1 MRFAAALVALVPA
14 LFPPALGA
22 QGRDEVTPREVE
34 ALQADLRNLDDEL
47 RALEPDD
54 PKTDGFR
61 RRAQDITEDAIYL
74 KVKVRR
80 HREEGGT
87 GTGVTAAEAQALQRA
102 IADLRADIERSFGG
116 RDEGGRE
123 LRLASGTE
131 ISVRLE
137 ERLSSKTARREDR
150 VAASVFRPV
159 REDGVLALPAGTP
172 VRGVVVDVEA
182 AQRPNK
188 SGRLEILFD
197 RMDLESQRID
207 FRGRVVSLDQGGD
220 TGKTA
225 GKAGLGAVIG
235 GVLGSILG
243 GGRGAVVGVILGGT
257 GAVVGTKGDEVDL
270 PAGTVLTVRLE
281 EALRIDRRR

>member
-1 MRFAAALVALVPA
+1 MRLAAFVALLVPLSA
-14 LFPPALGA
+14 ASLLA
-22 QGRDEVTPREVE
+22 QGRDEARARDVEVV
-34 ALQADLRNLDDEL
+34 QAELRNLDDEL

-54 PKTDGFR
+54 PKTDEFR

-87 GTGVTAAEAQALQRA
+87 GTGVTTAEVQTLQRA
-102 IADLRADIERSFGG
+102 ITDLRADIERSFGG
-116 RDEGGRE
+116 KEDTRSE
-123 LRLASGTE
+123 LRLSAGTE
-131 ISVRLE
+131 ISVQLE
-137 ERLSSKTARREDR
+137 ERLNSKTARREDR

-159 REDGVLALPAGTP
+159 RADGVLALPAGTR
-172 VRGVVVDVEA
+172 VRGVVVDAEA
-182 AQRPNK
+182 AQRPSK

-197 RMDLESQRID
+197 RLDLESQRID
-207 FRGRVVSLDQGGD
+207 FRGRVVSIDQGSD

-281 EALRIDRRR
+281 ETLQIDRRR